1 MEDLVSRI
9 STGRCPGMKL
19 GQRFESS
26 PPKSSIPDPL
36 FSRRVASGDISVV
49 HLQDNEEEQKI
60 AKLKLT
66 DAGFYICRTPSTD
79 PIMSGNYD
87 AQVQLRGK
95 TGRNLSEGNIPINF
109 FQASSPHAA
118 ATTVFQPFGVLTLA
132 VFYHT

>member
-87 AQVQLRGK
+87 AQVQLRVIPNTLKVSPQAPSPVVQEGDDLK
-95 TGRNLSEGNIPINF
+95 LSC
-109 FQASSPHAA
+109 SLS
-118 ATTVFQPFGVLTLA
+118 
-132 VFYHT
+132 